1 MALGT
6 RYPYNRRSDSGA
18 PELDTGM
25 DNRKVSQVEM
35 LLHAEGSG
43 APMVFAHSKP
53 KVRTLETHPTMVL
66 EGPLETPAIKLG
78 CRLSI

>member
-18 PELDTGM
+18 PELDTGIGK
-25 DNRKVSQVEM
+25 RKVSQVEM
-35 LLHAEGSG
+35 PLHSQR
-43 APMVFAHSKP
+43 SRKP
-53 KVRTLETHPTMVL
+53 KVRTLEPHPTMVL